1 MSTRMFWL
9 PALLT
14 AGLAALGLA
23 MDSLALLRSW
33 LAVSL
38 VWGMIPLGALAV
50 LMTHGLTGGRW
61 GTASRPVWIALAA
74 TLPLFVVSML
84 PLLLGLDELFSWT
97 RPESLLPEVVRKKL
111 LYLNEP
117 FFIGRTF
124 FYLFVWLGLAWA
136 LSVWAVPRRVG
147 KSGKGQAVH
156 APGLILWVLT
166 MTFFGFDWFM
176 SLEPRFYSDVFG
188 LMLCMAA
195 ASAALAVGLLLMCIG
210 KNSDVDVEARRDVAN
225 LWLAVLLGW
234 AFMAF
239 SQYII
244 VWSGNLPDE
253 ILWYLHRRTSG
264 WRVISAVSFALFFL
278 LPFLILLSGS
288 AKANRRW
295 LITASIACLAGHGL
309 QVLWLILPAFTHW
322 QGTQYWL
329 VPALLVA
336 TGSTYAGYGYH
347 RWVAAE
353 SHNHDVARGSKTR
366 GEHA

>member
-1 MSTRMFWL
+1 MSTRMFWIPGL
-9 PALLT
+9 ITAL
-14 AGLAALGLA
+14 LAALGLA
-23 MDSLALLRSW
+23 IDSLALVRSW

-61 GTASRPVWIALAA
+61 GTASRPVWLALAA
-74 TLPLFVVSML
+74 TLPLFAASML
-84 PLLLGLDELFSWT
+84 PLLLGLDEIFSWT
-97 RPESLLPEVVRKKL
+97 QPESLLPEVVRKKL

-117 FFIGRTF
+117 FFIVRTF
-124 FYLFVWLGLAWA
+124 FYLFAWLGLAWS
-136 LSVWAVPRRVG
+136 LGVWGLPRRAG
-147 KSGKGQAVH
+147 KSGKGPAVH

-195 ASAALAVGLLLMCIG
+195 ASAAMAVALLAMCVG
-210 KNSDVDVEARRDVAN
+210 KYSDVDVDARRDIAN

-244 VWSGNLPDE
+244 IWSGNLPDE
-253 ILWYLHRRTSG
+253 IGWYLHRRASG
-264 WRVISAVSFALFFL
+264 WRQISAVSLGLFFL
-278 LPFLILLSGS
+278 LPFLILLSGA
-288 AKANRRW
+288 AKASRRW
-295 LITASIACLAGHGL
+295 LLTASIACLAGHVL
-309 QVLWLILPAFTHW
+309 QVFWLILPAFTHW
-322 QGTQYWL
+322 QGAQYWL

-347 RWVAAE
+347 CWVSGDIE
-353 SHNHDVARGSKTR
+353 HNPIARGSKTR